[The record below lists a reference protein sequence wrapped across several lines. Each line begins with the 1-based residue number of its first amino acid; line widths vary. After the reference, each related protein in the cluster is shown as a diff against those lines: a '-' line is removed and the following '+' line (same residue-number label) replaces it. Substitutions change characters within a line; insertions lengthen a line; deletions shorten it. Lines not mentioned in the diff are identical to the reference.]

1 MKSVSLQ
8 NLQKMGKIFYL
19 LFLRL
24 YPFIATLIS
33 PFNPKAKKWV
43 AGRKDILLKI
53 KDALHNDDSKKIWM
67 HCSSLGE
74 FEQGRPLLEK
84 LRKEYPAYKT
94 VVSFFSPSGYEVQKN
109 YTGADHVFYLP
120 MDSKKNAA
128 AWYGLINPACVLF
141 VKYEFWNYYLQEA
154 RKRKIPLMLISGIFR
169 ESQPFFSWYG
179 KFYRDMLKCFSHL
192 FIQDENSAKL
202 LESINIKN
210 FTTCGDTRFDRV
222 INMEKNHRNSPGIE
236 NFCGKSITIVAGST
250 WLEDDEE
257 LNHFVNKKMDMR
269 FIIAPHDIGPD
280 RIKECMTLYK
290 NAILYAEFVK
300 DFYLPPGINT
310 LIIDNIGM
318 LKRLYGFATISF
330 VGGGFGGDGVHN
342 VLEPAVYGRPVL
354 FGPVF
359 EKFPEAENL
368 VLSGGAFSVIDA
380 IELEEKL
387 GELLSDEALY
397 KTTCDKAREFIES
410 HAGATE
416 QILAYFKEKRLLTN

>member
-1 MKSVSLQ
+1 
-8 NLQKMGKIFYL
+8 MGKIFYL

-24 YPFIATLIS
+24 YPAIATLIS
-33 PFNPKAKKWV
+33 PFNPKAKKWID
-43 AGRKDILLKI
+43 GRKDILLKI

-84 LRKEYPAYKT
+84 LRNDYPEFKI
-94 VVSFFSPSGYEVQKN
+94 VLSFFSPSGYEVQKN
-109 YTGADHVFYLP
+109 YAGADHVFYLP

-128 AWYGLINPACVLF
+128 KWYELINPACVLF

-154 RKRKIPLMLISGIFR
+154 RKRKIPLLLISGIFR

-179 KFYRDMLKCFSHL
+179 KFYRDMLKCFTHL

-202 LESINIKN
+202 LQSIGIENY
-210 FTTCGDTRFDRV
+210 TTCGDTRFDRV
-222 INMEKNHRNSPGIE
+222 LHMEKVQRDSPGIE
-236 NFCGKSITIVAGST
+236 NFCGKNTTIIAGST

-257 LNHFVNKKMDMR
+257 LNHYVNKKMDMR
-269 FIIAPHDIGPD
+269 FIIAPHNIGPD
-280 RIKECMTLYK
+280 RIKECMTLY
-290 NAILYAEFVK
+290 NHAILYSEFVINY
-300 DFYLPPGINT
+300 YLPDGINT

-368 VLSGGAFSVIDA
+368 VNTGGAFSVIDA

-387 GELLSDEALY
+387 NELLNDEDLY
-397 KTTCDKAREFIES
+397 RKACLKAREFVVS
-410 HAGATE
+410 NAGATKL
-416 QILAYFKEKRLLTN
+416 IIDYFKENRLLTN